1 MRGADSRGC
10 AWACRGL
17 ALATLCVA
25 LLGGVPAQ
33 AAAQETRADTAA
45 VLLRVA
51 ERLEAEGRS
60 ALAGALLQAI
70 LERYGETPAAAEAAR
85 RRAPGRTAAAGEV
98 TGSGRGELMVWGT
111 LYGLLLGAAVPAAAG
126 TDEPEVYGAGLLL
139 GGPAG
144 FLAAR
149 TYARRGLSEG
159 QARAVT
165 FGGTWGTWQGVGWR
179 EVLDIGES
187 SKSTFRAMVL
197 GGLTGIG
204 VGAALARDRPITAG
218 TATAVSFGA
227 LWGTWYGLVMA
238 VLADV
243 EDDDQLLTASL
254 VGGNLGLVAT
264 ALVAPGWNASRQ
276 RVRLVNVAGVAGLA
290 AGYGLLL
297 LLQPDD
303 DRVAIL
309 VPAVTSA
316 AGLFAGAAW
325 TRNHDR
331 GAGPDGGGGE
341 ALLEWSGGR
350 WTAGEPLPVPV
361 LLEAGGGRRAPGI
374 RLDLLSL
381 RF

>member
-1 MRGADSRGC
+1 MTMRGADSRGC

-70 LERYGETPAAAEAAR
+70 LERYGDTPAAEAAR
-85 RRAPGRTAAAGEV
+85 RRAAERRAAAEV

>member
-1 MRGADSRGC
+1 
-10 AWACRGL
+10 
-17 ALATLCVA
+17 
-25 LLGGVPAQ
+25 
-33 AAAQETRADTAA
+33 
-45 VLLRVA
+45 
-51 ERLEAEGRS
+51 
-60 ALAGALLQAI
+60 
-70 LERYGETPAAAEAAR
+70 
-85 RRAPGRTAAAGEV
+85 
-98 TGSGRGELMVWGT
+98 
-111 LYGLLLGAAVPAAAG
+111 AVPAAAG

-179 EVLDIGES
+179 EVLDIGEA

-361 LLEAGGGRRAPGI
+361 LRGAGGGRRAPGI

-381 RF
+381 RFRVARNNQLCR

>member
-1 MRGADSRGC
+1 
-10 AWACRGL
+10 
-17 ALATLCVA
+17 
-25 LLGGVPAQ
+25 
-33 AAAQETRADTAA
+33 
-45 VLLRVA
+45 
-51 ERLEAEGRS
+51 
-60 ALAGALLQAI
+60 
-70 LERYGETPAAAEAAR
+70 
-85 RRAPGRTAAAGEV
+85 
-98 TGSGRGELMVWGT
+98 
-111 LYGLLLGAAVPAAAG
+111 
-126 TDEPEVYGAGLLL
+126 
-139 GGPAG
+139 
-144 FLAAR
+144 
-149 TYARRGLSEG
+149 
-159 QARAVT
+159 
-165 FGGTWGTWQGVGWR
+165 
-179 EVLDIGES
+179 
-187 SKSTFRAMVL
+187 
-197 GGLTGIG
+197 
-204 VGAALARDRPITAG
+204 
-218 TATAVSFGA
+218 
-227 LWGTWYGLVMA
+227 VMA